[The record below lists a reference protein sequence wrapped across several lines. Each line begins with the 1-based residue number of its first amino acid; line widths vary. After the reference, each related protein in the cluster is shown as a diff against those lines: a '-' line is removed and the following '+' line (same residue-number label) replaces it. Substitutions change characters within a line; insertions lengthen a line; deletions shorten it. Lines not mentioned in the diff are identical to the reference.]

1 MWDVWRPRPRRSRS
15 ARSLFGDGC
24 AGAPSLL
31 VGRMAQRDSAAVVLS
46 NPELQPPDKSSVF
59 CSLPPFST
67 IYAQYFNFVWSSARR
82 LGVQPA
88 AIDDVVQE
96 IFIVIHARVATL
108 ERPEALRSW
117 IYGVVRRTVST
128 YHRSRRTRGSAG
140 LATVVEEEIVSDAPT
155 PLEQTEQNA
164 DLELLQSLLAELD
177 ETKREVFSLVEL
189 EELTVP
195 EVADALEIPLN
206 TAYSRLRAAR
216 EAFEAALA
224 RHQAREKRGARQ

>member
-1 MWDVWRPRPRRSRS
+1 
-15 ARSLFGDGC
+15 
-24 AGAPSLL
+24 
-31 VGRMAQRDSAAVVLS
+31 MALRDSAAIVLS
-46 NPELQPPDKSSVF
+46 ASEPQAPDSSSVF
-59 CSLPPFST
+59 CSLPPFPK

-82 LGVQPA
+82 LGVEPA

-96 IFIVIHARVATL
+96 IFIVIHARVETL
-108 ERPEALRSW
+108 EKPEALRSW

-128 YHRSRRTRGSAG
+128 YHRTRRTRRSIG
-140 LATVVEEEIVSDAPT
+140 LTTAVEEETVSYAPT

-177 ETKREVFSLVEL
+177 EPKREVFSLVEL

-206 TAYSRLRAAR
+206 TAYSRLRMAR

-224 RHQAREKRGARQ
+224 RHEARTKRGAR